1 MKRFRPRRRQRCTA
15 CQRRG
20 HNRRNRLCPKAK
32 TFDSDAAIPM
42 PLDAGRPIDGAV
54 PLTPAE
60 AAELRIDMRAIEAA
74 RARAERTA

>member
-1 MKRFRPRRRQRCTA
+1 MKRFRHRRRPRCTA

-20 HNRRNRLCPKAK
+20 HNRRNRLCPKLK

-42 PLDAGRPIDGAV
+42 PLDAGKPIDGAV

-60 AAELRIDMRAIEAA
+60 VAELRIDIRSVEAA
-74 RARAERTA
+74 AARRRA